1 MRGTR
6 KLGLA
11 ALVAILAL
19 SIAAAPASAITKRE
33 KKQNRSLRA
42 LNKRTKATDK
52 RLKTLS
58 GDLGKLTAD
67 VATAKNGLAAI
78 QAAVPTVVSSLTT
91 LGDAAK
97 QLKAGLEA
105 AGAGIT
111 QLKTGLETLAAKTTD
126 GFDEVATNLTTIG
139 TGLQDLATASNKFIA
154 GAEYGFVQLYFD
166 PEGDGFEANDAVP
179 GALLVSADVPDDTN
193 QSTVTGKLMLRV
205 PDQTTAKP
213 VALKSAL
220 RSGEKDGTG
229 AANPAGVAGL
239 MAMSATMIG
248 APGTT
253 SIGGGNPGT
262 NGTLPLTSAPN
273 GALGGL
279 PVYPIADKAARAGA
293 NPTVFPDA
301 QSIDLTN
308 PATLQ
313 SLTGAPARFTVTNTS
328 GADAAALF
336 DVTVRFND
344 LTPVDPDNLD
354 E

>member
-1 MRGTR
+1 MKRK
-6 KLGLA
+6 KLGM
-11 ALVAILAL
+11 ALVVVLSLAV
-19 SIAAAPASAITKRE
+19 AAPADAAVSKRE
-33 KKQNRSLRA
+33 RKQNRSIKA

-52 RLKTLS
+52 RLRTLS
-58 GDLGKLTAD
+58 GNLGKLTAD
-67 VATAKNGLAAI
+67 VAEARNGLAAI
-78 QAAVPTVVSSLTT
+78 QAAVPTVVSSLQT

-111 QLKTGLETLAAKTTD
+111 QLKTGLETLAAKTED
-126 GFDEVATNLTTIG
+126 GFDEVATNLTTVG
-139 TGLQDLATASNKFIA
+139 EGLTDLSTATTKFIG
-154 GAEYGFVQLYFD
+154 GAEYGFAQLYFD
-166 PEGDGFEANDAVP
+166 PEGDGFEADDAVP
-179 GALLVSADVPDDTN
+179 GQLLVSGDVPDDTN
-193 QSTVTGKLMLRV
+193 QSTVAGKLLMSV
-205 PDQTTAKP
+205 PDGTTAKP
-213 VALKSAL
+213 VALKAAL

-239 MAMSATMIG
+239 MAMSASMIG

-253 SIGGGNPGT
+253 SIGGGNPGAS
-262 NGTLPLTSAPN
+262 GALPLTSAAN
-273 GALGGL
+273 AGLGGL

-301 QSIDLTN
+301 QSIELTD
-308 PATLQ
+308 PARLQ
-313 SLTGAPARFTVTNTS
+313 TLTGAPGRFTVTNTS
-328 GADAAALF
+328 GGPAAALF